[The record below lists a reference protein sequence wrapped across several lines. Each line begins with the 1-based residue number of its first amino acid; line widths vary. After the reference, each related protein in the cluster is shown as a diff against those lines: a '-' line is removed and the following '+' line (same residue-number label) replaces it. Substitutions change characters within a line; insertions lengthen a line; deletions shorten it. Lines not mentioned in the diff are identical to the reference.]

1 MQYSVALLGYT
12 FSWNCECYVLFFNSR
27 MSLLKDDFQIN
38 VAYVTLRLELNLIK
52 VKVRVVRFGGL
63 VKIVSFA

>member
-1 MQYSVALLGYT
+1 
-12 FSWNCECYVLFFNSR
+12 